1 LKRHTLIGCFACTL
15 SMTPFLRG
23 QAIPAASRI
32 DAIQIGVGGTLTNPD
47 FGQKNI
53 EQITF
58 FADCNLAH
66 NLGVEGVIHYTVNS
80 PTNVIENSYMAGARY
95 IVRRKRFEPYGKVL
109 FGLAHFGLQSGSLVN
124 SNTGTYFG
132 YVLGGGLDIHATR
145 RINVR
150 AFDFEA
156 QQWPGFATHAL
167 TPFSGTIGV
176 AYVFR

>member
-1 LKRHTLIGCFACTL
+1 MKRHTLIGCFACAL

-58 FADCNLAH
+58 FADCNLDH

-80 PTNVIENSYMAGARY
+80 PTNVIENAYVAGARY

-109 FGLAHFGLQSGSLVN
+109 FGLAHFGLQSGSLVKPKY
-124 SNTGTYFG
+124 GD
-132 YVLGGGLDIHATR
+132 VL
-145 RINVR
+145 
-150 AFDFEA
+150 
-156 QQWPGFATHAL
+156 
-167 TPFSGTIGV
+167 
-176 AYVFR
+176 